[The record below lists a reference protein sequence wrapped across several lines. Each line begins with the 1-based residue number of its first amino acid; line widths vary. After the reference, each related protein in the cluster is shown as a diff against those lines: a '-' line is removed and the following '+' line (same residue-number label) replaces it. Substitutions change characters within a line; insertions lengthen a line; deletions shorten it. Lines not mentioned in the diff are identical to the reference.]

1 MTKLYVLDEREVWWR
16 PMIEAAKAR
25 GYDAQRVKMWSEAG
39 TEGVGFIRPHADPA
53 ALKRNRID
61 FEAMALR
68 GLTMI
73 QDGDQVR
80 MYEDKSAQFEQY
92 RYWMPPTWRFT
103 KLADALEFLN
113 NYDDDDD
120 DPLVSKADQGAS
132 SVNVRV
138 LKTREQQIAHVREV
152 FGKGIS
158 VNCCSGGA
166 KALQKDYVL
175 LQQFIPHT
183 ITWRVNIVGTKM
195 AVFKRYCGK
204 DGLRAETGNTEP
216 VMQRDEKIDS
226 LLDFAAAFFAEAGTR
241 WCAID
246 VLECPET
253 EWRLLETS
261 LAWPWPSP
269 GTCMQAPFFGSTRNW
284 AEIWDVMLD
293 EYEAGVWADTSN
305 ESRSI
310 GT

>member
-16 PMIEAAKAR
+16 PMIEAATAR
-25 GYDAQRVKMWSEAG
+25 GYDAKRIKRGPDAG
-39 TEGVGFIRPHADPA
+39 VNEKGGIGFLRPHADP
-53 ALKRNRID
+53 KT
-61 FEAMALR
+61 LR
-68 GLTMI
+68 VNQDRDYPIMRDVCDVMI
-73 QDGDQVR
+73 QDWDQVR
-80 MYEDKSAQFEQY
+80 MYENKSAQFEQY
-92 RYWMPPTWRFT
+92 KHWMPDTWRFT
-103 KLADALEFLN
+103 NVAAALDFLN
-113 NYDDDDD
+113 NYDN
-120 DPLVSKADQGAS
+120 PLVSKADQGAS
-132 SVNVRV
+132 SVNVRI
-138 LKTREQQIAHVREV
+138 LKTREQQIAHVREI
-152 FGKGIS
+152 FGKGIP

-166 KALQKDYVL
+166 KVLQKDYVL

-183 ITWRVNIVGTKM
+183 VTWRVNIVGTKM
-195 AVFKRYCGK
+195 AVFERYCGK
-204 DGLRAETGNTEP
+204 DGLRAETGNVEP
-216 VMQRDEKIDS
+216 VMERNEKIDS
-226 LLDFAAAFFAEAGTR
+226 LLDFAASFFAEAGTR

-269 GTCMQAPFFGSTRNW
+269 GTCMQAPFFGSKRNW

-305 ESRSI
+305 ELRSI